1 MTLGGTI
8 ATVMV
13 KALVIFVLQQI
24 RRKVGDFGRYHSNH
38 EGKSCGKS

>member
-13 KALVIFVLQQI
+13 KAVCVLCTTTDKG
-24 RRKVGDFGRYHSNH
+24 KVGDLGRYHSNH

>member
-8 ATVMV
+8 ATVKV
-13 KALVIFVLQQI
+13 KAVGSLSTTTDKG
-24 RRKVGDFGRYHSNH
+24 KVGDFGRYHSNR